1 MYLVFIYLH
10 GCQVSNIIILLREKW
25 IIYEINGEIT
35 KKNYIERNDSFIEL
49 TRKILANNSQYKKN

>member
-1 MYLVFIYLH
+1 MYLVFIYLY
-10 GCQVSNIIILLREKW
+10 GCQVSNIIILLRKKW

-35 KKNYIERNDSFIEL
+35 KKNYIEKNGSFIES